1 MSSFSRN
8 QPTIFS
14 VSDKYRVSRS
24 RFLVRAALTVLSV
37 LLLSSSGVASGQT
50 TPATEGGASP
60 DSGDCTSDG
69 ICKADSGRSDG
80 GGNTDTSPTPP
91 PTSPGPTNPRA
102 MYLSNNTVGGEVL
115 LFPYFALG
123 NGQITTITVTNSADH
138 VKAVKFTIN
147 EGLQG
152 AEVIGFHLYLG
163 PKDEFSLQLAK
174 DSNGDGGAM
183 IHSDSTCTVPGF
195 RNTWIPF
202 RDYLIDEGTTDQID
216 TLSRTLTGSV
226 AVVEMGQWDPDN
238 SVKGAKAA
246 AGAAGT
252 DANACQA
259 LVEAW
264 SQSFSEEPDKPW
276 YGSWLDDASDEA
288 MSWQGGGLSGRAT
301 VRQQKFDGFNY
312 GYETVVDYSPTV
324 IADFARQRISAE
336 YHKYPGGSSTANYPN
351 PTLSAG
357 TLNFQPCTSVTSDCG
372 TTEMHRAASGLEA
385 LSGLLSLA
393 QIGPL
398 LNSQVAEDSAVSWI
412 LTMPTKIFHTRSTTD
427 LGPFANK
434 WGSSLEPACDDISV
448 GTPSGAENS
457 ILFNPGAVSL
467 CAAVNILQL
476 SAGNSTPLST
486 EPWLES
492 TFQGSGSFESLAINL
507 TQKNPTQRARDRR
520 LSSSIAYGNDT
531 DVVGLPVIAIPV
543 YQTFFGD
550 YDSSQASSSV
560 ERINTRLTISASNP
574 SFPSP
579 GSAEV
584 TTYIAN
590 ASGNAIDSVSG
601 VCQNTTSSEIKTA
614 VSGATG
620 LTFSSLSAGS
630 YECYVEASVARGTS
644 ERDYF
649 SVVIGLPEPP
659 VITDWETDDGTITLY
674 FRDPTAAQQA
684 ANSFMAQ
691 CISDTD
697 ELFTVSG
704 DTSPLTIAGLNSS
717 QSFVCS
723 VTGENAQG
731 LSAPS
736 DTTAPITPEFTFK
749 GLPIWLLYEAT
760 KQAQ

>member
-1 MSSFSRN
+1 MMSIAQNRA
-8 QPTIFS
+8 PIIS
-14 VSDKYRVSRS
+14 VRDKYRAIVFRVLARASQTI
-24 RFLVRAALTVLSV
+24 VAALLII
-37 LLLSSSGVASGQT
+37 SSAVVNGQ
-50 TPATEGGASP
+50 A
-60 DSGDCTSDG
+60 
-69 ICKADSGRSDG
+69 
-80 GGNTDTSPTPP
+80 PP
-91 PTSPGPTNPRA
+91 PTGGGGSPDGGACSPDGCTTDSGGSSGGGDYSPSNPRA
-102 MYLSNNTVGGEVL
+102 MYLGDNIAGGEVL

-163 PKDEFSLQLAK
+163 PQDEFSLQLAK

-195 RNTWIPF
+195 QNTWIPF

-216 TLSRTLTGSV
+216 TLTRTLTGNV
-226 AVVEMGQWDPDN
+226 AVVEMGQWDPVT

-252 DANACQA
+252 DANACRA
-259 LVEAW
+259 LIEAW
-264 SQSFSEEPDKPW
+264 SGGVKPPDKPW
-276 YGSWLDDASDEA
+276 YGSWIDDASDEA

-336 YHKYPGGSSTANYPN
+336 YHQYPGGSSTADYPN

-357 TLNFQPCTSVTSDCG
+357 TLNFQPCTSVASDCG
-372 TTEMHRAASGLEA
+372 TTEMHRANSGLEA
-385 LSGLLSLA
+385 LSGLLSLS

-398 LNSQVAEDSAVSWI
+398 LNSQVAEDSGVSWI

-434 WGSSLEPACDDISV
+434 WASSLQPACDEVSV
-448 GTPSGAENS
+448 GTPSSAENS
-457 ILFNPGAVSL
+457 ILFNPGTVSL

-476 SAGNSTPLST
+476 SAGNSPPLST

-492 TFQGSGSFESLAINL
+492 TFQGSESFESLAINL
-507 TQKNPTQRARDRR
+507 TQKNPTQRDRDRR
-520 LSSSIAYGNDT
+520 LSSSIAYSNDT
-531 DVVGLPVIAIPV
+531 DMVGLPVIAIPV

-550 YDSSQASSSV
+550 YDSSQASSSI
-560 ERINTRLTISASNP
+560 ERINTRLAISASDP

-579 GSAEV
+579 SSVEV
-584 TTYIAN
+584 TTSITN
-590 ASGNAIDSVSG
+590 DSGNAIVSVSG
-601 VCQNTTSSEIKTA
+601 VCQNTTSSGEIKTA
-614 VSGATG
+614 VSDATR

-630 YECYVEASVARGTS
+630 YECHVKTSVARGNS

-649 SVVIGLPEPP
+649 SVVIGLPKPP

-674 FRDPTAAQQA
+674 FRDPTAAQQTA
-684 ANSFMAQ
+684 KSFTAQ
-691 CISDTD
+691 CISDSD
-697 ELFTVSG
+697 EIFAVSG

-723 VTGENAQG
+723 VTGENAAGQ
-731 LSAPS
+731 SAPS
-736 DTTAPITPEFTFK
+736 NTTAPITPEFAPQ

-760 KQAQ
+760 KQAR